1 MLGSE
6 IDDANIETGDS
17 SEFAIKAKEVALVLL
32 NKERGTLCPDRPAL
46 QFLTTLAA
54 SVQVVQGYFVRLIL
68 ELREASETFAEMAFT
83 ADIAIVYT
91 LDADVPGQTTVSPV
105 IYPAD
110 PPCQM
115 MFRIPSKNDPTIK
128 HKGQRRLDFT
138 NRTAIHAR
146 GLAASATAL
155 GPLQP
160 APVKELD
167 KLTALASADPPRLRR
182 QPHRGQNE
190 TLENDAVNTTLSL
203 DLAGMLSVGSK
214 FIVRPP
220 VKKFVE
226 ANLDIPDNYDPRIAR
241 TLCFPR
247 GINRRQGSC
256 GSSWAF
262 AATSVAGFR
271 QCLRN
276 LKHNSYHTGLSFFSA
291 QELVSCAADDGC
303 AGGNANSAF
312 SFMHSKGL
320 PIEDCSPY
328 RMRCFADNSMVST
341 ESADRPVI
349 SRKMCGKLTSASPCK
364 CLPRAFHFSAPIECE
379 LLPAACERVK
389 APHYYYMRGTA
400 AGSTV
405 PKFER
410 MVKQEVISLGPV
422 YVSVLIYQDFF
433 DPVCW
438 TESGIYIHREGSL
451 VGKHAVALVGWGTDA
466 DGRDYWLLFNSFG
479 AHWQQEGYFRIERGD
494 TALQM
499 ARFGAYAPDFSSGR
513 DMMAPLL
520 SASCHLP

>member
-1 MLGSE
+1 MWLAASLLVANAWKRAPGDDLITYEAFEFVISRVNFMRENCEHLAIAPLAASDFLVTDSDFEVHDLYVAYRLTIAGVQARNLRFEARVTRQRTARDVAVFQLTHVAPAPCMLGSE

-256 GSSWAF
+256 LEL
-262 AATSVAGFR
+262 GFR
-271 QCLRN
+271 GNVCRWFP
-276 LKHNSYHTGLSFFSA
+276 TVFAEFEA
-291 QELVSCAADDGC
+291 QQ
-303 AGGNANSAF
+303 
-312 SFMHSKGL
+312 L
-320 PIEDCSPY
+320 P
-328 RMRCFADNSMVST
+328 
-341 ESADRPVI
+341 
-349 SRKMCGKLTSASPCK
+349 
-364 CLPRAFHFSAPIECE
+364 H
-379 LLPAACERVK
+379 
-389 APHYYYMRGTA
+389 
-400 AGSTV
+400 
-405 PKFER
+405 
-410 MVKQEVISLGPV
+410 
-422 YVSVLIYQDFF
+422 
-433 DPVCW
+433 
-438 TESGIYIHREGSL
+438 
-451 VGKHAVALVGWGTDA
+451 
-466 DGRDYWLLFNSFG
+466 G
-479 AHWQQEGYFRIERGD
+479 AEF
-494 TALQM
+494 
-499 ARFGAYAPDFSSGR
+499 
-513 DMMAPLL
+513 LL
-520 SASCHLP
+520 SARARLVRS